1 MAHLKRL
8 VAPKTWV
15 IERKTKKWAVR
26 PSPGPHP
33 IEKSIPL
40 LLLIRDYL
48 KYADTAREA
57 RRIIGN
63 REVIVDGKPQ
73 TNPKFPCGLMDVI
86 SIPKVEEH
94 YRILLDSKGILR
106 LTPIDAEDAKWKL
119 CRIENKTT
127 VKNGKIQLNLHDGR
141 NIIADGNYKTGDV
154 LKISLP
160 EQEILDVFPLASKS
174 LAMIIG
180 GKHAGDIAE
189 IEEIEITR
197 NPKPNV
203 VKLKGFST
211 IKPYVFPV
219 GKEKPVIEL
228 PRVNIYE

>member
-1 MAHLKRL
+1 M
-8 VAPKTWV
+8 
-15 IERKTKKWAVR
+15 
-26 PSPGPHP
+26 
-33 IEKSIPL
+33 
-40 LLLIRDYL
+40 
-48 KYADTAREA
+48 
-57 RRIIGN
+57 
-63 REVIVDGKPQ
+63 
-73 TNPKFPCGLMDVI
+73 
-86 SIPKVEEH
+86 
-94 YRILLDSKGILR
+94 
-106 LTPIDAEDAKWKL
+106 
-119 CRIENKTT
+119 
-127 VKNGKIQLNLHDGR
+127 
-141 NIIADGNYKTGDV
+141 
-154 LKISLP
+154 P
-160 EQEILDVFPLASKS
+160 EQEILDVFPLASKN

>member
-33 IEKSIPL
+33 MEKSIPL

-86 SIPKVEEH
+86 SIPKIEEH

-106 LTPIDAEDAKWKL
+106 LTPIAAEDAKWKL
-119 CRIENKTT
+119 CRIDNKTT

-154 LKISLP
+154 L
-160 EQEILDVFPLASKS
+160 
-174 LAMIIG
+174 
-180 GKHAGDIAE
+180 
-189 IEEIEITR
+189 
-197 NPKPNV
+197 
-203 VKLKGFST
+203 
-211 IKPYVFPV
+211 
-219 GKEKPVIEL
+219 
-228 PRVNIYE
+228 